1 MKLKYLPRFIL
12 LFLFRVL
19 LLPFCFFVQN
29 IEANEAGAII
39 VLSSKGT
46 VNAIS
51 PTGQV
56 VPSNLKSGTVLAEGF
71 SIKTGLT
78 GETSILFS
86 NGTTASIEPNSQ
98 IKISSYTLTPFIS

>member
-1 MKLKYLPRFIL
+1 MKPKYLPRFIL

-56 VPSNLKSGTVLAEGF
+56 VPSILKSGTVLAEGF
-71 SIKTGLT
+71 LD
-78 GETSILFS
+78 
-86 NGTTASIEPNSQ
+86 
-98 IKISSYTLTPFIS
+98 